1 MFSLVIALLNFSEIF
16 SLKYLFLNNESRMVR
31 PNIIDIDPSE
41 LKNCAFM
48 IILNKSTAN
57 YNISSSKIHA
67 WKEIKNIN
75 VQAFNMITNKDKA
88 KATAEPILCNWKCK
102 FNSTIC
108 NWKQKWNNE
117 ACPCWCKN
125 YQNCD
130 KYYSI

>member
-31 PNIIDIDPSE
+31 PNIIDVDPGE

-67 WKEIKNIN
+67 
-75 VQAFNMITNKDKA
+75 
-88 KATAEPILCNWKCK
+88 
-102 FNSTIC
+102 
-108 NWKQKWNNE
+108 
-117 ACPCWCKN
+117 
-125 YQNCD
+125 
-130 KYYSI
+130 